1 MEEEFYRNLCS
12 TETLRSG
19 KKGFFH
25 DFSEYTMNA
34 AGETWIG
41 KIFGRIDNDE
51 DRVRTVFGD
60 DKLKDVVRG
69 TLGNVRVLYRDKDAN
84 VSRCKRLEGFA
95 AATEGQHEKA
105 LLLFSQAVLRAP
117 LSGKCKTV
125 DRGYSLPLALLG
137 RAETFMTMKEYDLAL
152 EDLQLA
158 SENEPP
164 QESRKELEKKREE
177 CKRIL
182 GEKTRS
188 LVPVATQ
195 ERDDKAFD
203 ERTRHFRGT
212 IKERKPPSLSGGIN
226 PQLPCASALL
236 EIRESKAAGKEAVA
250 AKEIYPG
257 DCLVVEEPLAACLL
271 PEFYG
276 THCQHCF
283 SRLRAPIGC
292 PECSTVAFCG
302 RKCRD
307 IAVTTYH
314 RYECKILALLIGS
327 GMSVLSMVA
336 YRMITQE
343 GLRRCLKIYD
353 TLREK
358 VITENDNPE
367 TVVVETEPKLSKSAK
382 RRLRKKKLKDSAT
395 QNGENNVDA
404 DDNAPRGFT
413 DGDNEKAIDTRA
425 YDLVNHESRR
435 SGSDFLERTL
445 MAAFLLKCLQRVD
458 FFENTSRDDE
468 IPSEKEI
475 IVGSLLLKNLQL
487 LQFNAHE
494 FFETRVGADHRFRG
508 SKPIYLGVAIYPTV
522 ARFNHDCYPAV
533 SRYFVGRS
541 IAIRATRSLKPGDVV
556 AENYGPIFTKR
567 SLAERQR
574 TLSGRYWFK
583 CTCKACKED
592 WPGFEKL
599 TNDSVRLRCPTEG
612 CTRLHPRQQVANK
625 TIKCVGCQKKINLVE
640 RLTSLLECETLY
652 AQGLDKM
659 EEEKAEKAI
668 ELLIA
673 AITKF
678 HEIAVPP
685 HRDTHLAEI
694 ALGACMSDSGNTW
707 RVA

>member
-12 TETLRSG
+12 SETLRSG

-25 DFSEYTMNA
+25 DFSEYAMNA
-34 AGETWIG
+34 AGETWIE

-51 DRVRTVFGD
+51 NRVRTIFAD

-69 TLGNVRVLYRDKDAN
+69 TLGNVKVLYRDKDAGI
-84 VSRCKRLEGFA
+84 SRCKRLEGFRA
-95 AATEGQHEKA
+95 ITENQPERA

-117 LSGKCKTV
+117 LNGKCKTV

-137 RAETFMTMKEYDLAL
+137 RAETFMALKEYDLAL

-158 SENEPP
+158 SEYGPP
-164 QESRKELEKKREE
+164 QESGRKLEERREE
-177 CKRIL
+177 CERIL
-182 GEKTRS
+182 SENAKA
-188 LVPVATQ
+188 LVPIGTREANDEPFQ
-195 ERDDKAFD
+195 
-203 ERTRHFRGT
+203 ERTRQFRG
-212 IKERKPPSLSGGIN
+212 EPPSLSGGIN
-226 PQLPCASALL
+226 PRLPCASTLL
-236 EIRESKAAGKEAVA
+236 DIRETKTAGKEAVA
-250 AKEIYPG
+250 VDEIYPG

-292 PECSTVAFCG
+292 NECSTVAFCG

-307 IAVTTYH
+307 VAVSTYH
-314 RYECKILALLIGS
+314 KYECKILALLIGS

-353 TLREK
+353 SLRKK
-358 VITENDNPE
+358 VITENDNSPTTE
-367 TVVVETEPKLSKSAK
+367 VETEVKLSKSAK
-382 RRLRKKKLKDSAT
+382 RRLRKKKLKDSTT
-395 QNGENNVDA
+395 QNGENIDI
-404 DDNAPRGFT
+404 DNGPKGSTF
-413 DGDNEKAIDTRA
+413 GENERPIDTRA
-425 YDLVNHESRR
+425 YHLVDHNSRR
-435 SGSDFLERTL
+435 SGPDFLERTL
-445 MAAFLLKCLQRVD
+445 MAAFLLKCLQRVN
-458 FFENTSRDDE
+458 FFEDTSRDDE
-468 IPSEKEI
+468 IPGEKEI

-494 FFETRVGADHRFRG
+494 FFETRVNKDHRFRG
-508 SKPIYLGVAIYPTV
+508 SKPIYLGVGIYPTV

-541 IAIRATRSLKPGDVV
+541 IVIRATRTLKPGDVV

-567 SLAERQR
+567 NLGERQR

-583 CTCKACKED
+583 CTCKACQEN

-599 TNDSVRLRCPTEG
+599 TNDSVRLRCPTQE
-612 CTRLHPRQQVANK
+612 CSRLYPRSQVTNK
-625 TIKCVGCQKKINLVE
+625 TIKCVGCHKKINLME
-640 RLTSLLECETLY
+640 RLTSLLKCETLY
-652 AQGLDKM
+652 VQGLDRM
-659 EEEKAEKAI
+659 EEEKPEQAI
-668 ELLIA
+668 ELLVA
-673 AITKF
+673 AIKKF

-707 RVA
+707 RVVA